1 MSEEVKAAA
10 NSYKQN
16 FTTSGDPLYKLV
28 GKIGA
33 AAGTAGGSAANRM
46 RDWWR
51 AVSRRTRT
59 RDLAGGRPRRPG

>member
-10 NSYKQN
+10 NSYKHN

-33 AAGTAGGSAANRM
+33 AAGIAGGSAANLM

-51 AVSRRTRT
+51 GSQ
-59 RDLAGGRPRRPG
+59 DSNP

>member
-28 GKIGA
+28 GKIGCRGRDRRRVCGQPDA
-33 AAGTAGGSAANRM
+33 RLVAG
-46 RDWWR
+46 
-51 AVSRRTRT
+51 
-59 RDLAGGRPRRPG
+59 